1 MPSDQQLASS
11 GPRQRQEPWER
22 ADSHLQAQIDELKAE
37 MVKIEKLLSEMLAT
51 MKREEERATR
61 DSRNVSGMVQR

>member
-22 ADSHLQAQIDELKAE
+22 ADERLQAQINELWREIEALKAK
-37 MVKIEKLLSEMLAT
+37 VK
-51 MKREEERATR
+51 
-61 DSRNVSGMVQR
+61 